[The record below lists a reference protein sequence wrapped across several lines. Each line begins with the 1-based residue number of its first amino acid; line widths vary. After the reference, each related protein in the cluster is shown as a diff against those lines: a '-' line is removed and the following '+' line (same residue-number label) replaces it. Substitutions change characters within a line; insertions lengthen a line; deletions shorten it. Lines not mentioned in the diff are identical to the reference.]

1 MAAVANSGHTAR
13 KIGNQRRPVLKHAL
27 DKPFT
32 TPWPTATP
40 ALQCEIVDALCAA
53 LQPVGAYFAE
63 SRRISKQKSLH
74 KRRAAQKAAKAAK
87 AANKA
92 KSQKNKD
99 EKKGQQAASA
109 QTTYATSAAAGV
121 RQQIADSME
130 TDSTEA
136 AKAGLALLDYIVIG
150 INSTTRSLE
159 KQARQSSDK
168 ADLALVVVCKGD
180 VEPQMI
186 AHLPALAHAAQAAS
200 SNSAEHSDGP
210 GLRLVAV
217 GKGSEQRLAAAVGQQ
232 RVTVLGIR
240 SGSPQLDSILE
251 KARAGILAPVVP
263 WIGAGISMGGSMSS
277 SSADLAKP
285 GLKAMAALELHTTAP
300 TLNRQ
305 QNAKAKAKAN
315 PAAEAANAGKDC
327 SENAPATAGPKK
339 RKQELRANTT
349 NSKRTKVHN
358 NKKPTN

>member
-1 MAAVANSGHTAR
+1 MAAVANSGHTVR
-13 KIGNQRRPVLKHAL
+13 KIGDQRRPVLKHAL

-53 LQPVGAYFAE
+53 LQP
-63 SRRISKQKSLH
+63 RRS
-74 KRRAAQKAAKAAK
+74 AQKAAKAAK

-136 AKAGLALLDYIVIG
+136 AKAGLALLDYIH
-150 INSTTRSLE
+150 
-159 KQARQSSDK
+159 K

-358 NKKPTN
+358 NSVP

>member
-13 KIGNQRRPVLKHAL
+13 KIGDQRRPMLKHAL

-87 AANKA
+87 AANKT
-92 KSQKNKD
+92 KSQNNKD
-99 EKKGQQAASA
+99 EKKGRQAAPA
-109 QTTYATSAAAGV
+109 QTADTTTSAAAGV

-159 KQARQSSDK
+159 KQARQSNNK

-186 AHLPALAHAAQAAS
+186 AHLPALVHAAQAAS

-217 GKGSEQRLAAAVGQQ
+217 DKGSEQRLAAAVGQQ

-263 WIGAGISMGGSMSS
+263 WIGAGISVGGSTSS
-277 SSADLAKP
+277 SSAYLAKP
-285 GLKAMAALELHTTAP
+285 GLKAMAALELQTTAP
-300 TLNRQ
+300 ILNKQ

-339 RKQELRANTT
+339 RKQNL
-349 NSKRTKVHN
+349 
-358 NKKPTN
+358 